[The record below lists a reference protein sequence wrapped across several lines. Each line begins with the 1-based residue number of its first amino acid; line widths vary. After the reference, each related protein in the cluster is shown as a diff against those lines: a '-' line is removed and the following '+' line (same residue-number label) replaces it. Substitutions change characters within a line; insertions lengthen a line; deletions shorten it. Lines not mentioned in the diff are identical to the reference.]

1 MDECKNMQCP
11 FRINESGNVYH
22 CDCAGCENKYTTD
35 YIATNRTVSN
45 EELKK
50 MCGRQERRQNEN
62 GMERLV

>member
-1 MDECKNMQCP
+1 MNKCKNMQCP

-22 CDCAGCENKYTTD
+22 CDCAGCENRYTTD

-50 MCGRQERRQNEN
+50 NVWEARAEAE
-62 GMERLV
+62 